1 MTAVGTSYRSDAR
14 RVARVREPVMDGRPD
29 PAPLDGRLAGSMVT
43 GNQQHHPIPASD
55 CLLERAVDRKPGA
68 VEVHAVEIE
77 NSIGL
82 DGAATKF
89 TVPGPVEGSGA
100 DRNGFRRC
108 LRLPGSRLRLGS
120 SGDFY
125 GLLNDRRSGR
135 FAG

>member
-1 MTAVGTSYRSDAR
+1 
-14 RVARVREPVMDGRPD
+14 MDGRPD

-55 CLLERAVDRKPGA
+55 RLLEHPVDSKPGA